1 MILFRD
7 TKVNVNKEI
16 RVSLRAIYGVGWRK
30 GNYISAR
37 AGLSYPFFLSNIS
50 SFRSRLVLYL
60 LKCMVISDVRV
71 KRVIELNILKLKSS
85 GSYKGE
91 RHRLNLPVRGQRTR
105 TNAWTQKNKR
115 EKIEFYK
122 L

>member
-37 AGLSYPFFLSNIS
+37 AGYLTH
-50 SFRSRLVLYL
+50 SFYQTLVLL
-60 LKCMVISDVRV
+60 DLV
-71 KRVIELNILKLKSS
+71 
-85 GSYKGE
+85 
-91 RHRLNLPVRGQRTR
+91 
-105 TNAWTQKNKR
+105 
-115 EKIEFYK
+115 
-122 L
+122 